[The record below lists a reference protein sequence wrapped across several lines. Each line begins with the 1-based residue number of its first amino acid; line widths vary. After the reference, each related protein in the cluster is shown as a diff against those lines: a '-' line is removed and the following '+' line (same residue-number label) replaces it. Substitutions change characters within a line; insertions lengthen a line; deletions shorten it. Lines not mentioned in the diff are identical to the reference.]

1 MSNLNISL
9 LWLLLCF
16 SIVCGHTWIK
26 FLISTKLNEVK
37 SKSRGLIC
45 IVSNSTAGEM
55 SASSYFDR
63 NSIRFSS
70 HFFSNLKAYVY
81 LNHYDI
87 KNVSFSRHLW
97 SYVWERQQIT
107 LTKSFGFIVLNH

>member
-1 MSNLNISL
+1 MSDLNISL

-26 FLISTKLNEVK
+26 FLISTKLNEVE
-37 SKSRGLIC
+37 SKSRGLIY

-63 NSIRFSS
+63 NRIRFSS
-70 HFFSNLKAYVY
+70 HFFFLNLKAYVY

-87 KNVSFSRHLW
+87 KNVSFS
-97 SYVWERQQIT
+97 
-107 LTKSFGFIVLNH
+107 